1 MTTTTDTIQAIPRTL
16 VRNYLQAVRL
26 PLTVAESV
34 LKRGQ
39 DTEDWGPTMAFDALE
54 ATVLQKVGSFLKDE
68 DLVTQ
73 GRLAE
78 ARVTQLRR
86 AAALEAEAEAKRTE
100 ADAEYR
106 ERIETDEQRRKRIA
120 AEADQ
125 RENAVAQEA
134 ARKKAAADAKAR
146 QQQEASRKIEAAQE
160 KAISKQERAAR
171 RTRIEAEAEAL
182 ADEQRAAAAEGAVL
196 DLDAALRT
204 TMAVRKAK

>member
-1 MTTTTDTIQAIPRTL
+1 MSTLQTIPRTF

-26 PLTVAESV
+26 PLTVAETV

-39 DTEDWGPTMAFDALE
+39 ETEEWGPTLAFDAVE
-54 ATVLQKVGSFLKDE
+54 ATVLQKVGSFLRDE

-86 AAALEAEAEAKRTE
+86 AAELEAKAEAKRTE

-106 ERIETDEQRRKRIA
+106 ERVETDEERRRRIA

-125 RENAVAQEA
+125 REAAVAAEQD
-134 ARKKAAADAKAR
+134 RKKAAADRKAR
-146 QQQEASRKIEAAQE
+146 EQAEAARKIEAAQQ
-160 KAISKQERAAR
+160 KAVTKQERNAR
-171 RTRIEAEAEAL
+171 KTRIEAEQSAL
-182 ADEQRAAAAEGAVL
+182 ADERRAAAAEEAVL
-196 DLDAALRT
+196 DLDAALAT
-204 TMAVRKAK
+204 TKAVRKSR